1 MKCDHS
7 DRRDPLRT
15 RLHPSYFQRKHAH
28 THEYRVTSNQTLYL
42 MESVLCA
49 CVCVSTALRFS
60 VAYGNVLPPTI
71 PHLFPWYHSPPSLWS
86 LSRWHSCLAS
96 LFTVPWWMRWPHL
109 HNNLLEMGASEQ
121 KENHLNSGC
130 PFELYEKSFVS
141 HWGEK
146 ATFALQFIFISWYI
160 CFYCRKGSSTGCL
173 RCWKLAQGLNAIMYS

>member
-1 MKCDHS
+1 MW
-7 DRRDPLRT
+7 PLWQERPAEDQVT
-15 RLHPSYFQRKHAH
+15 PFIFPKKTH
-28 THEYRVTSNQTLYL
+28 THESRVTSNQTLYL
-42 MESVLCA
+42 MESVL

-71 PHLFPWYHSPPSLWS
+71 THLFPWYHSPPSLWS

-109 HNNLLEMGASEQ
+109 HNNLLEMGAREQ
-121 KENHLNSGC
+121 KKNHLNSGC

-141 HWGEK
+141 HRGEK

-173 RCWKLAQGLNAIMYS
+173 RCWKLARGLNAIMYS